1 MDKFFQQLI
10 KKYGELSRESTARE
24 IHIKRVKNEP
34 ISDTKDAINARNER
48 LKLMEEELSRV
59 NYAHTVLA
67 QIFGV
72 E

>member
-59 NYAHTVLA
+59 NYAHTILS
-67 QIFGV
+67 QILGV